1 MAPRQ
6 RSRHGNGQRQRTH
19 AWIAIMAS
27 VIAVLLA
34 GGAIW
39 WAWAHHAHAPHPQAS
54 ASAHTSTPPASSP
67 GVIRGGSPNSATP
80 TTSPSPTTA
89 EQAQAIVD
97 GMSLDERAAQ
107 LVMTPLAAGTAPSA
121 IRTLIADEH
130 IGSVILMGNWTSG
143 VAGVREAT
151 DMLQSYASGPTRV
164 LVATDQ
170 EGGQVQHL
178 QGPGFETMPSE
189 VAQGTM
195 TLADLQ
201 AASRRWGEQL
211 HMAGVH
217 VDLAPCVDTVT
228 IDRASNA
235 PVGALDRDYG
245 LDAAG
250 NAQHAAAFVEGLRAA
265 GVGAATKHFPGLGA
279 VTGNTDFTTDGI
291 VDTTT
296 TRNGPEVQAFAQ
308 TIRAADPGMVMI
320 SLATY
325 TTIDPDAPAAFSPTV
340 IDGMVRGDIG
350 YSGVVISDSLS
361 ASAVS
366 AIAPADLGVRLVQAG
381 GDLACVN
388 DPAFTQPILE
398 GLRARTRDDAAFAER
413 VTQSARRVVALKLA
427 LGLAG

>member
-1 MAPRQ
+1 MAQ
-6 RSRHGNGQRQRTH
+6 QQANRHGSEQRHRTH
-19 AWIAIMAS
+19 AWIAIVATVVALML
-27 VIAVLLA
+27 AV
-34 GGAIW
+34 GAIW
-39 WAWAHHAHAPHPQAS
+39 WAWAHHAHTPRPQA
-54 ASAHTSTPPASSP
+54 TTPALTATPSVTPS
-67 GVIRGGSPNSATP
+67 GSPSGAAP
-80 TTSPSPTTA
+80 TASPSPTA
-89 EQAQAIVD
+89 ADRAQEIVD

-107 LVMTPLAAGTAPSA
+107 LVMTPLAAGTDPSA
-121 IRTLIADEH
+121 IRALIADEH
-130 IGSVILMGNWTSG
+130 VGSVILMGNWTSG
-143 VAGVREAT
+143 AAGVREAT
-151 DMLQSYASGPTRV
+151 EMLQSYADGPTRV

-189 VAQGTM
+189 VTQGMM
-195 TLADLQ
+195 TLANLQ
-201 AASRRWGEQL
+201 AASRGWGEQL

-265 GVGAATKHFPGLGA
+265 GVGAAAKHFPGLGA

-308 TIRAADPGMVMI
+308 AIRAAEPGMVMI

-325 TTIDPDAPAAFSPTV
+325 TAIDPDEPAAFSPTV
-340 IDGMVRGDIG
+340 IDGMLRGDIG
-350 YSGVVISDSLS
+350 YGGVVISDSLS

-366 AIAPADLGVRLVQAG
+366 AIAPAELGVRLVQAG

-388 DPAFTQPILE
+388 DPAFTQPILD
-398 GLRARTRDDAAFAER
+398 GLRARARGDAAFAER

-427 LGLAG
+427 LGLAQ

>member
-1 MAPRQ
+1 MAQ
-6 RSRHGNGQRQRTH
+6 QQANRHGSEQRHRTH
-19 AWIAIMAS
+19 AWIAIVATVVALM
-27 VIAVLLA
+27 LA

-39 WAWAHHAHAPHPQAS
+39 WAWAHRAHAPRPQATTASQTAAPTPS
-54 ASAHTSTPPASSP
+54 AIPS
-67 GVIRGGSPNSATP
+67 GSPSSAAP
-80 TTSPSPTTA
+80 TASPSPTTTDR
-89 EQAQAIVD
+89 AQEIVD

-107 LVMTPLAAGTAPSA
+107 LVMTPLAAGTDPSA
-121 IRTLIADEH
+121 IRALIADEH
-130 IGSVILMGNWTSG
+130 VGSVILMGNWTSG

-151 DMLQSYASGPTRV
+151 EMLQSYADGPTRV

-189 VAQGTM
+189 VTQGMM
-195 TLADLQ
+195 TLANLQ
-201 AASRRWGEQL
+201 TASRGWGEQL

-265 GVGAATKHFPGLGA
+265 GVGAAAKHFPGLGA

-296 TRNGPEVQAFAQ
+296 TRNGLVVQAFAQ
-308 TIRAADPGMVMI
+308 AIRAADPGMVMI

-325 TTIDPDAPAAFSPTV
+325 TAIDPDEPAAFSPTV
-340 IDGMVRGDIG
+340 IDGMLRGDIG
-350 YSGVVISDSLS
+350 YGGVVISDSLS

-366 AIAPADLGVRLVQAG
+366 AIAPAELGVRLVQAG

-388 DPAFTQPILE
+388 DPAFTQPILD
-398 GLRARTRDDAAFAER
+398 GLRARARGDAAFAER

-427 LGLAG
+427 LGLAQ

>member
-1 MAPRQ
+1 
-6 RSRHGNGQRQRTH
+6 
-19 AWIAIMAS
+19 
-27 VIAVLLA
+27 
-34 GGAIW
+34 
-39 WAWAHHAHAPHPQAS
+39 
-54 ASAHTSTPPASSP
+54 
-67 GVIRGGSPNSATP
+67 
-80 TTSPSPTTA
+80 
-89 EQAQAIVD
+89 
-97 GMSLDERAAQ
+97 MSLDERAAQ
-107 LVMTPLAAGTAPSA
+107 LVMTPLAAGTDPSA
-121 IRTLIADEH
+121 IRALIADEH
-130 IGSVILMGNWTSG
+130 VGSVILMGNWTSG

-151 DMLQSYASGPTRV
+151 EMLQSYADGPTRV

-170 EGGQVQHL
+170 EGGLVQHL

-189 VAQGTM
+189 VTQGTM
-195 TLADLQ
+195 ALADLQ
-201 AASRRWGEQL
+201 AASRGWGEQL

-265 GVGAATKHFPGLGA
+265 GVGAAAKHFPGLGA

-308 TIRAADPGMVMI
+308 AIRAADPGMVMI

-325 TTIDPDAPAAFSPTV
+325 TAIDPDEPAAFSPTV
-340 IDGMVRGDIG
+340 IDGMLRGDIG
-350 YSGVVISDSLS
+350 YGGVVISDSLS

-366 AIAPADLGVRLVQAG
+366 AIAPAELGVRLVQAG

-388 DPAFTQPILE
+388 DPAFTQPILD
-398 GLRARTRDDAAFAER
+398 GLRARARGDAAFAER

-427 LGLAG
+427 LGLAQ

>member
-1 MAPRQ
+1 MAQ
-6 RSRHGNGQRQRTH
+6 QQANRHGSEQRHRAH
-19 AWIAIMAS
+19 VWIAIVATVVALM
-27 VIAVLLA
+27 LA

-39 WAWAHHAHAPHPQAS
+39 WAWAHRAHAPRPQATAASQTAAPTPS
-54 ASAHTSTPPASSP
+54 AIPS
-67 GVIRGGSPNSATP
+67 GSPSSAAP
-80 TTSPSPTTA
+80 TASPSPTA
-89 EQAQAIVD
+89 ADRAQEIVD

-107 LVMTPLAAGTAPSA
+107 LVMTPLAAGTDPSA
-121 IRTLIADEH
+121 IRALIADEH
-130 IGSVILMGNWTSG
+130 VGSVILMGNWTSG

-151 DMLQSYASGPTRV
+151 EMLQSYADGPTRV

-189 VAQGTM
+189 VMQGMM
-195 TLADLQ
+195 TLANLQ
-201 AASRRWGEQL
+201 TASRDWGEQL

-250 NAQHAAAFVEGLRAA
+250 NAQHATAFVEGLRAA
-265 GVGAATKHFPGLGA
+265 GVGAAAKHFPGLGA

-308 TIRAADPGMVMI
+308 AIRAADPGMVMI

-325 TTIDPDAPAAFSPTV
+325 TAIDPDEPAAFSPTV
-340 IDGMVRGDIG
+340 IDGMLRGDIG
-350 YSGVVISDSLS
+350 YGGVVISDSLS

-366 AIAPADLGVRLVQAG
+366 AIAPAELGVRLVQAG
-381 GDLACVN
+381 GGLACVN
-388 DPAFTQPILE
+388 DPAFTQPILD
-398 GLRARTRDDAAFAER
+398 GLRARARGDAAFAER

-427 LGLAG
+427 LGLAQ